1 METDLFTLASF
12 VLFTALVGIVSYRIT
27 HRAKDVGAR
36 GYFMASGGLSGW
48 FIAGSMMLT
57 NLSVE
62 QLVGLNGDAYAHN
75 LSAMAWECTA
85 ALSTIALALF
95 FLPRYLR
102 GGFTTL
108 PQFLE
113 ERYDARTR
121 RIVSALFIV
130 GYTLVVN
137 PSGLYLGAITFNQIF
152 GVQALLGLSYPA
164 TITLLVVASGVI
176 GALYAVFG
184 GLRGVAVSDT
194 INGIGLLIAG
204 LMIPVLGL
212 VALGH
217 GDLHSGLQQ
226 ILAQAPEKLNAIGG
240 GHDSVPFGTL
250 FTGMIFANLFYW
262 CTNQSI
268 VQRTLAA
275 KSLAEGQK
283 GVLLSGLMK
292 LLVPVIML
300 VPGVIAY
307 HLYASQPLTRPD
319 LAYPTLVATL
329 LPFWAKGFFVA
340 VLFGTVMSHFNAVL
354 NSTATLIAYD
364 FYKPWRPQAA
374 DAELIRVGKRA
385 SVAIAVLSLLIAP
398 LLIYAPDGIYA
409 VMRRFTGFF
418 NIPIIAVVL
427 MGMFDRTVGARPAK
441 IVLVAHV
448 AIYALLVFVLNVDKR
463 YGLHFIHLMGIL
475 FVAEV
480 ALMFALRKRF
490 ARAVPYA
497 PVVREHADAMPWR
510 YARSMSTLLVAL
522 LVSVYL
528 TFSPLGLASSNGPSA
543 IYPFAMAI
551 LWSAALV
558 LAWAFARRRRSHAS
572 ALAGAMDSVRR

>member
-1 METDLFTLASF
+1 METEIFTLASF
-12 VLFTALVGIVSYRIT
+12 AVFTALVGLVSWAIT
-27 HRAKDVGAR
+27 RRAKDVGAR

-85 ALSTIALALF
+85 AISTVALAMF

-113 ERYDARTR
+113 ERFDARTR
-121 RIVSALFIV
+121 RIVSGLFII

-152 GVQALLGLSYPA
+152 GVQPLFGLSYPA
-164 TITLLVVASGVI
+164 TISLLVVASGAI

-212 VALGH
+212 FALGH
-217 GDLHSGLQQ
+217 GDALAGLHTVLH
-226 ILAQAPEKLNAIGG
+226 AAPEKLNAIGG
-240 GHDSVPFGTL
+240 AHDSVPFGTL

-268 VQRTLAA
+268 VQRTFAA

-283 GVLLSGLMK
+283 GVLISGLLK
-292 LLVPVIML
+292 LLVPLIML
-300 VPGVIAY
+300 MPGVIAY
-307 HLYASQPLTRPD
+307 HIYAGGSALTRPD
-319 LAYPTLVATL
+319 LAYPQLVTDL

-340 VLFGTVMSHFNAVL
+340 VLFGTVMSHFNAVI
-354 NSTATLIAYD
+354 NSTATLIAFD
-364 FYKPWRPQAA
+364 FYKPWKPSATDEQ
-374 DAELIRVGKRA
+374 LIRVGKRA
-385 SVAIAVLSLLIAP
+385 SIAIAVVSLLIAP
-398 LLIYAPDGIYA
+398 MLMYAPDGIYA

-427 MGMFDRTVGARPAK
+427 VGFFNRQVGATPAK
-441 IVLVAHV
+441 IVLISHV
-448 AIYALLVFVLNVDKR
+448 IVYSLLVFVLDVDKR
-463 YGLHFIHLMGIL
+463 YGFHFIHLMGTL
-475 FVAEV
+475 FVLEV
-480 ALMFALRKRF
+480 ALMLFLSRRF
-490 ARAVPYA
+490 ARETPYSPTPRA
-497 PVVREHADAMPWR
+497 HGDTTPWR
-510 YARSMSTLLVAL
+510 YASSMSTFLIAF

-528 TFSPLGLASSNGPSA
+528 TFSPLGLANANGPGAAYGKLMAAVWCVA
-543 IYPFAMAI
+543 I
-551 LWSAALV
+551 V
-558 LAWAFARRRRSHAS
+558 LAWRFAGRSNAS
-572 ALAGAMDSVRR
+572 ARAARTA

>member
-1 METDLFTLASF
+1 MEMDLFTLASF
-12 VLFTALVGIVSYRIT
+12 MFFTALVGIVSYRIT

-85 ALSTIALALF
+85 AISTIALAMF

-152 GVQALLGLSYPA
+152 GVQALLRLSYPA
-164 TITLLVVASGVI
+164 TITLLVVASGAI

-204 LMIPVLGL
+204 LLIPVLGL
-212 VALGH
+212 AALGH
-217 GDLHSGLQQ
+217 GDLHAGLREV
-226 ILAQAPEKLNAIGG
+226 LDHAPEKLNAIGG
-240 GHDSVPFGTL
+240 AHDSVPFGTL

-275 KSLAEGQK
+275 KNLAEGQK
-283 GVLLSGLMK
+283 GVLISGLLK

-307 HLYASQPLTRPD
+307 HLYAGHELARPD

-354 NSTATLIAYD
+354 NSTATLVAYD
-364 FYKPWRPQAA
+364 FYKPFRPDAA
-374 DAELIRVGKRA
+374 DTDLIRVGKRV
-385 SVAIAVLSLLIAP
+385 SVLIAVLSLMIAP

-448 AIYALLVFVLNVDKR
+448 VVYTLLVFVLDVDKR
-463 YGLHFIHLMGIL
+463 FGVHFIHLMGIL
-475 FVAEV
+475 FVAEI
-480 ALMFALRKRF
+480 ALMFALRRRF

-497 PVVREHADAMPWR
+497 ATLREHADATPWR
-510 YARSMSTLLVAL
+510 YARSMSVLLVAL

-528 TFSPLGLASSNGPSA
+528 TFSPLGIASADGPSA
-543 IYPFAMAI
+543 VYPVAMAI
-551 LWSAALV
+551 LWTVAMV
-558 LAWAFARRRRSHAS
+558 FAWTFARRRRSSAD
-572 ALAGAMDSVRR
+572 ALARASGAARR

>member
-12 VLFTALVGIVSYRIT
+12 IFFTALVGIVSYRIT
-27 HRAKDVGAR
+27 HRAKDTGAQ

-113 ERYDARTR
+113 ERYDAGTR
-121 RIVSALFIV
+121 RIVSALFII

-152 GVQALLGLSYPA
+152 GVDKLFGLSYPA
-164 TITLLVVASGVI
+164 TITVLVVASGAI

-204 LMIPVLGL
+204 LLIPVLGL
-212 VALGH
+212 AALGH
-217 GDLHSGLQQ
+217 GDMYSGLRE
-226 ILAQAPEKLNAIGG
+226 ILDHAPEKLNAIGG
-240 GHDSVPFGTL
+240 KRDSVPFGTL

-283 GVLLSGLMK
+283 GVLISGLLK
-292 LLVPVIML
+292 LLVPLIML

-307 HLYASQPLTRPD
+307 HLYADRALSRPD
-319 LAYPTLVATL
+319 LTYPTLVATL

-354 NSTATLIAYD
+354 NSTATLVAYD
-364 FYKPWRPQAA
+364 FYKPFRPYAA
-374 DAELIRVGKRA
+374 DDDLIRVGKRV
-385 SVAIAVLSLLIAP
+385 SVVIAVLSLLIAP

-441 IVLVAHV
+441 IVLVLHV
-448 AIYALLVFVLNVDKR
+448 VIYTLLVFVLNVDTR
-463 YGLHFIHLMGIL
+463 FGLHFIHLMGIL
-475 FVAEV
+475 FAAEI
-480 ALMFALRKRF
+480 ALMVALRKRF
-490 ARAVPYA
+490 ARAVLYA
-497 PVVREHADAMPWR
+497 PTVREHANETPWR
-510 YARSMSTLLVAL
+510 YARSMSVLLVAL
-522 LVSVYL
+522 LVTVYL
-528 TFSPLGLASSNGPSA
+528 TFSPLGIASSNGPSVM
-543 IYPFAMAI
+543 YPFAMAI
-551 LWSAALV
+551 VWTFAPIV
-558 LAWAFARRRRSHAS
+558 AWTLARRRDN
-572 ALAGAMDSVRR
+572 AGASVRASGAARH

>member
-1 METDLFTLASF
+1 METDLFTLGSF
-12 VLFTALVGIVSYRIT
+12 VFFTALVGVVSWRIT
-27 HRAKDVGAR
+27 RHAKDVGAH

-62 QLVGLNGDAYAHN
+62 QLVGLNGDAYKHN

-85 ALSTIALALF
+85 AVSTVALALF

-113 ERYDARTR
+113 ERYDASTR
-121 RIVSALFIV
+121 RIVSALFII

-152 GVQALLGLSYPA
+152 GVQQLLGISYPA
-164 TITLLVVASGVI
+164 AISVLVMASGVI

-194 INGIGLLIAG
+194 INGIGLLVAG
-204 LMIPVLGL
+204 LMIPLLGL
-212 VALGH
+212 LALGH
-217 GDLHSGLQQ
+217 GSMQAGLEHV
-226 ILAQAPEKLNAIGG
+226 LTNSPEKLDAIGG
-240 GHDSVPFGTL
+240 AHDSVPFGTI

-268 VQRTLAA
+268 VQRTMAA
-275 KSLAEGQK
+275 SSLAEGQK
-283 GVLLSGLMK
+283 GVLLSGLLK
-292 LLVPVIML
+292 LLVPLIML

-307 HLYASQPLTRPD
+307 HLYSADPLSRPD
-319 LAYPTLVATL
+319 LAYPRLVSDL

-340 VLFGTVMSHFNAVL
+340 VLFGTVMSHFNAVV
-354 NSTATLIAYD
+354 NSAATLVAFD
-364 FYKPWRPQAA
+364 FYKPMRPQAD
-374 DAELIRVGKRA
+374 DAALIRVGKRV
-385 SVAIAVLSLLIAP
+385 SVAIALISLLIAP

-427 MGMFDRTVGARPAK
+427 VGFFTRDINARPAK
-441 IVLVAHV
+441 IVLISHV
-448 AIYALLVFVLNVDKR
+448 LIYTLLVFVLNVDKQ
-463 YGLHFIHLMGIL
+463 YGIHFIHLMGTL
-475 FVAEV
+475 FVMEV
-480 ALMFALRKRF
+480 ALMLVLRKRC
-490 ARAVPYA
+490 ARTTPYA
-497 PVVREHADAMPWR
+497 AALREHADITPWP
-510 YARSMSTLLVAL
+510 YARSMSVLLVAL

-528 TFSPLGLASSNGPSA
+528 TFSRFGIAGGQGPSSG
-543 IYPFAMAI
+543 YPVAMAMV
-551 LWSAALV
+551 WAAALF
-558 LAWAFARRRRSHAS
+558 LAWRLTSHKTRAQRSMA
-572 ALAGAMDSVRR
+572 AGVPRL